1 VADIAF
7 GVGSLAGGVL
17 LIVFR
22 ERFVEWVA
30 NRNRRYGIVKRHET
44 AARLTAW
51 FIGVTLAALG
61 LAILLISIL

>member
-1 VADIAF
+1 MADIAYGIGF
-7 GVGSLAGGVL
+7 LAAGVL

-30 NRNRRYGIVKRHET
+30 SRNRRNGIIRRHET

-51 FIGVTLAALG
+51 FIGITLAALG
-61 LAILLISIL
+61 VAILLVSIL